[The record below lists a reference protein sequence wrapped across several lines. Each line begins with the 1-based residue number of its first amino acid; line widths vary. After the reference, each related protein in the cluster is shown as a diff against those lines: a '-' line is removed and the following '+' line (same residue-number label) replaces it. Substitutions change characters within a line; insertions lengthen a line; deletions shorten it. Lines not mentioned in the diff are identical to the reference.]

1 MKDTVG
7 NRLEVKASGG
17 SEKSRRLRKMIEAG
31 ATRIG
36 ASAGVQIIEGLDSNS
51 DY

>member
-7 NRLEVKASGG
+7 NRLEVKASEE
-17 SEKSRRLRKMIEAG
+17 EKSRRLRKMIEAG
-31 ATRIG
+31 ATRI